1 MCVFYTHFNNKKVCI
16 LIFLLKYL
24 TSVYNIIGER
34 GINKMKKRYNITL
47 DASTY
52 EEFKQ
57 YVDNVSGFLNS
68 VIKRYVSFQ
77 KHKQEKEAND
87 MQQLIASQNL
97 WED

>member
-1 MCVFYTHFNNKKVCI
+1 
-16 LIFLLKYL
+16 
-24 TSVYNIIGER
+24 
-34 GINKMKKRYNITL
+34 MKKRYNITL
-47 DASTY
+47 DVSTY

-68 VIKRYVSFQ
+68 VIKRYVSFK

-87 MQQLIASQNL
+87 MQQLIAAQNL

>member
-1 MCVFYTHFNNKKVCI
+1 
-16 LIFLLKYL
+16 
-24 TSVYNIIGER
+24 
-34 GINKMKKRYNITL
+34 MKKRYNITL

-68 VIKRYVSFQ
+68 VIRRYVSFQ
-77 KHKQEKEAND
+77 KHKKESEAND
-87 MQQLIASQNL
+87 KSKKLIADVNL

>member
-1 MCVFYTHFNNKKVCI
+1 
-16 LIFLLKYL
+16 
-24 TSVYNIIGER
+24 
-34 GINKMKKRYNITL
+34 MKKRYNITL
-47 DASTY
+47 DISTY

-77 KHKQEKEAND
+77 KHKQDSEEND
-87 MQQLIASQNL
+87 KSKKLIADVNL

>member
-1 MCVFYTHFNNKKVCI
+1 
-16 LIFLLKYL
+16 
-24 TSVYNIIGER
+24 
-34 GINKMKKRYNITL
+34 MKKRYNITL
-47 DASTY
+47 DATTY

-57 YVDNVSGFLNS
+57 YVENVSGFFNS
-68 VIKRYVSFQ
+68 VMRRYVSFQ

>member
-1 MCVFYTHFNNKKVCI
+1 
-16 LIFLLKYL
+16 
-24 TSVYNIIGER
+24 
-34 GINKMKKRYNITL
+34 MKKRYNITL
-47 DASTY
+47 DAKTY

>member
-1 MCVFYTHFNNKKVCI
+1 
-16 LIFLLKYL
+16 
-24 TSVYNIIGER
+24 
-34 GINKMKKRYNITL
+34 MKKRYNITL

-87 MQQLIASQNL
+87 MQQLIQ
-97 WED
+97 

>member
-1 MCVFYTHFNNKKVCI
+1 
-16 LIFLLKYL
+16 
-24 TSVYNIIGER
+24 
-34 GINKMKKRYNITL
+34 MKKRYNITL
-47 DASTY
+47 DAKTY

-87 MQQLIASQNL
+87 MNQLIASQNL

>member
-1 MCVFYTHFNNKKVCI
+1 
-16 LIFLLKYL
+16 
-24 TSVYNIIGER
+24 
-34 GINKMKKRYNITL
+34 MKKRYNITL

-77 KHKQEKEAND
+77 KHKQESEAND
-87 MQQLIASQNL
+87 KSKKIIQDVNV

>member
-1 MCVFYTHFNNKKVCI
+1 M
-16 LIFLLKYL
+16 
-24 TSVYNIIGER
+24 YNIIGER
-34 GINKMKKRYNITL
+34 SICILKKRYNITL
-47 DASTY
+47 DASIY

>member
-1 MCVFYTHFNNKKVCI
+1 
-16 LIFLLKYL
+16 
-24 TSVYNIIGER
+24 
-34 GINKMKKRYNITL
+34 MKKRYNITL

-77 KHKQEKEAND
+77 KHQQEQVEND
-87 MQQLIASQNL
+87 TKKTIASVNV